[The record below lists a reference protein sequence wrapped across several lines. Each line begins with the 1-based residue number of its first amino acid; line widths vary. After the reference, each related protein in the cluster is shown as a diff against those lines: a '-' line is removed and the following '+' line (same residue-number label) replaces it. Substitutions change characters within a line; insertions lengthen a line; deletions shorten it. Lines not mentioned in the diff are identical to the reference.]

1 MAGDPLRNAFRTE
14 LAAVLAAASIPWTLV
29 DTINTTSDP
38 DAKTNWITLR
48 FVPSAQEQNYTF
60 GSPGSNFYRETGD
73 VMIDLFPTLGSG
85 HDTAEGYGLTIRNA
99 FRNRRFAMST
109 GQTVRILAVAPMSG
123 GPVDGAWWVE
133 TVALS
138 YRVLNQA

>member
-1 MAGDPLRNAFRTE
+1 MIVPLF
-14 LAAVLAAASIPWTLV
+14 L
-29 DTINTTSDP
+29 
-38 DAKTNWITLR
+38 
-48 FVPSAQEQNYTF
+48 

-73 VMIDLFPTLGSG
+73 VMIDLYPTLGSG
-85 HDTAEGYGLTIRNA
+85 HDTAEGYGLAIRNA
-99 FRNRRFAMST
+99 FRNHRFAMST
-109 GQTVRILAVAPMSG
+109 GQTVRILAVAPLSG

>member
-1 MAGDPLRNAFRTE
+1 MPGDPLRNAFRTE
-14 LAAVLAAASIPWTLV
+14 LATVLAAASIPWPLV
-29 DTINTTSDP
+29 DTINTTADP
-38 DAKTNWITLR
+38 DARTNWITLR
-48 FVPSAQEQNYTF
+48 FVPSPHEELYSF

-73 VMIDLFPTLGSG
+73 VMIDLYPTLGSG
-85 HDTAEGYGLTIRNA
+85 HDTAEGYGLAIRNA
-99 FRNRRFAMST
+99 FRNHRFAMST
-109 GQTVRILAVAPMSG
+109 GQTVRILAVAPLSG